1 VSRHPQGFDGK
12 AERFRQR
19 IYGHRKGVIR
29 LALLWEQLNAQVP
42 LLSQGPVSEGAC
54 RESLSREDDRLS
66 VLDLGCGI
74 GQLSARLA
82 ALGHHPTLVD
92 ASTDMLQMAQAHYQE
107 VGLMLEPSQLICA
120 GLDAVDSLGLPQY
133 DLVLMHAVLEWLP
146 DPQPGLAV
154 AAARVRPG
162 GYLSLAY
169 YNRHGLIYRN
179 LLHGNFDPIRRE
191 HYSGHEGGF
200 TPIHAIL
207 PDELES
213 WLAPL
218 GLEPVYRAGL
228 RTFSDFMPR
237 IVAEKYSDEEVLEME
252 RRFAEVEP
260 YRSLGRYQ
268 HLICRKVG
276 V

>member
-1 VSRHPQGFDGK
+1 MNRPPQGFDGK

-19 IYGHRKGVIR
+19 IYGNRKGVIR
-29 LALLWEQLNAQVP
+29 LELLWEQLNRQVP
-42 LLSQGPVSEGAC
+42 QLREGQK
-54 RESLSREDDRLS
+54 LS

-82 ALGHHPTLVD
+82 TLGHAPTLLD
-92 ASTDMLQMAQAHYQE
+92 ASHDMLQMAQAHYQE
-107 VGLMLEPSQLICA
+107 AGLTLEPSQLVCA
-120 GLDAVDSLGLPQY
+120 PLEEIDSLGLPQY

-146 DPQPGLAV
+146 EPQPGLAV

-162 GYLSLAY
+162 GSLSLAY

-179 LLHGNFDPIRRE
+179 LLHGNFDRIRSE
-191 HYSGHEGGF
+191 HYSGHAGGF
-200 TPIHAIL
+200 TPIHSIL
-207 PDELES
+207 PDELEN
-213 WLAPL
+213 WLAPF

-228 RTFSDFMPR
+228 RTFSDFMHPD
-237 IVAEKYSDEEVLEME
+237 VANKYSDEEVLDME

-268 HLICRKVG
+268 HLICRKVEP
-276 V
+276 

>member
-1 VSRHPQGFDGK
+1 MSQQSKGFDGK
-12 AERFRQR
+12 AEKFRQR
-19 IYGHRKGVIR
+19 IYGNRKGVIR
-29 LALLWEQLNAQVP
+29 LALLWEQLNAKVP
-42 LLSQGPVSEGAC
+42 LLNEGQEGDGLVSNGQK
-54 RESLSREDDRLS
+54 LS

-82 ALGHHPTLVD
+82 ALGHRPTLVD
-92 ASTDMLQMAQAHYQE
+92 ASHEMLLMAQAHYQE
-107 VGLMLEPSQLICA
+107 AGLALEPEQLICA
-120 GLDAVDSLGLPQY
+120 GLEDVDSLGLPQY

-179 LLHGNFDPIRRE
+179 LLHGNFDRIRRE
-191 HYSGHEGGF
+191 YYSGDEGGF

-237 IVAEKYSDEEVLEME
+237 GVAEKHTDEEVLEME

-268 HLICRKVG
+268 HLICRKVEA
-276 V
+276 